1 MKKYNNKLQQA
12 LSISSTIL
20 GSVLF
25 CLIVGYILY
34 QKLNNL
40 FWLLFFALLGI
51 IIGLY
56 EAFKQINK

>member
-12 LSISSTIL
+12 LSVSSTIL
-20 GSVLF
+20 GSVLL
-25 CLIVGYILY
+25 CLTVGYILY
-34 QKLNNL
+34 QKFNNL

-51 IIGLY
+51 IVGLY